1 MRDAHPP
8 NRSLR
13 PLRKVRR
20 VAARKLCGS
29 CTTTVRRDGTRDQ
42 WPRVYRRLADVV
54 EDYRHLHA
62 SGESEQQI
70 TRRLG
75 YAHPYSSAPLSVGQ
89 VSGERLRSWPLVR
102 PGVPAWRGLAE
113 ALSVP

>member
-1 MRDAHPP
+1 MRIRRIEACA
-8 NRSLR
+8 RCG
-13 PLRKVRR
+13 KVRR

-75 YAHPYSSAPLSVGQ
+75 YAHPYS
-89 VSGERLRSWPLVR
+89 LRAALRRAGVR
-102 PGVPAWRGLAE
+102 
-113 ALSVP
+113 